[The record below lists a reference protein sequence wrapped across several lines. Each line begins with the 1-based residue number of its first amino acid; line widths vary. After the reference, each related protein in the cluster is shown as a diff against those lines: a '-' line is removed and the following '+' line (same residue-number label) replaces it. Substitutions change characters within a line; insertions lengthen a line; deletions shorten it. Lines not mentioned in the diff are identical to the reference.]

1 MNVKQLI
8 GMRIAELRNGKGLTQ
23 EQLAGKMEISSK
35 YLSSIERGKE
45 NPTLDTL
52 IKLSESLGVNI
63 EDIFRFIQ
71 IEDSVKR
78 KSLVTSLVNKA
89 DANQLKL
96 AYKILSAIIR

>member
-1 MNVKQLI
+1 MNVKQMI
-8 GMRIAELRNGKGLTQ
+8 GTRIAELRNSKGFTQ

-45 NPTLDTL
+45 NPTLDTF

-71 IEDSVKR
+71 IEDSAKR

-89 DANQLKL
+89 DADQLKL
-96 AYKILSAIIR
+96 VYKILSAIIR

>member
-1 MNVKQLI
+1 MNTKQMI
-8 GMRIAELRNGKGLTQ
+8 GVRIAELRKSRGLTQ
-23 EQLAGKMEISSK
+23 EQLAGTMEISPK

-71 IEDSVKR
+71 IEDSGKR

-89 DANQLKL
+89 DADQLRL

>member
-1 MNVKQLI
+1 MNVKQMI
-8 GMRIAELRNGKGLTQ
+8 GMRIAEIRNLKGFTQ

-45 NPTLDTL
+45 NPTLDTF

-63 EDIFRFIQ
+63 EDIFRSIQ
-71 IEDSVKR
+71 IEDSGKR

-89 DANQLKL
+89 DADQLKL
-96 AYKILSAIIR
+96 VYKILSVIIR